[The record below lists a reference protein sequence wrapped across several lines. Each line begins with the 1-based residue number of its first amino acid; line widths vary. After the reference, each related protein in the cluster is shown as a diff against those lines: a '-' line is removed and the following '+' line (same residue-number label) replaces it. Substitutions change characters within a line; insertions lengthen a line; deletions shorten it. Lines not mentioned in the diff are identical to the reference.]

1 MEKMNNLRAKL
12 NNDEKMDV
20 ILYAAAVWTEE
31 RPGQC
36 QPWLRSMLS
45 DCLDDSDVDVAMD
58 AIQGMDATELQNYR
72 RHLNVIRPSAAVAP
86 PVPNITQHQSE
97 DISSLTSPSVD
108 AFPAKI
114 ADGVIYGLGH
124 IQENPRSHD
133 SPSDTNATKG
143 TDETPHI

>member
-31 RPGQC
+31 HPGQC

-97 DISSLTSPSVD
+97 DIASPTSPG
-108 AFPAKI
+108 I

-133 SPSDTNATKG
+133 SPSDMNATKG